1 MARKKPGFVKTEYD
15 DLTYTVNGLA
25 MQTHDELKPGH
36 AEKFYQRRLAQL
48 CRESGL
54 EVEIEKRVEVW
65 IDDSMIGYL
74 KLDLWVEG
82 ILVVES
88 KAFSHRLTQD
98 EVGQIL
104 TYLTA
109 TSSPIGMLYN
119 FGRSR
124 LEMKRVF
131 PPKVV
136 QEWQKYLYRYIHKS
150 PGMSLP
156 PLPAIDAAGK
166 TTSKKTTPS
175 IRFKTID
182 QKPTLVEIPS
192 PDGAAIRLSAS
203 RQSSVDQSIPH
214 PSSAELSLSV
224 SRQSSVE
231 HSAYATAGVD
241 IQAGNQAVELMKDAV
256 NATHGPEVLAGIGS
270 FGGLYSAASIKE
282 MSSPVLVASTDGVG
296 TKVIL
301 AAESKRF
308 HGIGQDIVNHCIN
321 DILVQGAHPLF
332 FMDYFASSHLNPE
345 QLAEIVRG
353 MASACQDAGC
363 ALLGGETAEMPGV
376 YAEGHFDV
384 VGTIVGAVE
393 RSATLPK
400 ADIKPNDLL
409 LGIASSGPHTNGYSL
424 IRHIFADTPLETVYP
439 ELGIPLMDALL
450 APHRSYLPL
459 FADLLAEVQSPISAL
474 IHVTGGGFIEN
485 IPRVLPDGLGARLH
499 LNAWPIPPLFEI
511 IQHIG
516 NVEEAEMYHV
526 FNMGLGMIAVVP
538 PDKVTTVQVAIP
550 EKTWIIGEVV
560 NGSNVE
566 VI

>member
-1 MARKKPGFVKTEYD
+1 MVRQKPGFVKTEYD
-15 DLTYTVNGLA
+15 DLTYQVNGLA

-36 AEKFYQRRLAQL
+36 AEKFYQRRLAHL

-74 KLDLWVEG
+74 KLDLWIEG

-98 EVGQIL
+98 EIGQIL

-124 LEMKRVF
+124 LEMKRIF
-131 PPKVV
+131 PPLVV
-136 QEWQKYLYRYIHKS
+136 QEWQKYLYRFIHKS
-150 PGMSLP
+150 PGMTLP
-156 PLPAIDAAGK
+156 HLPALDATGK
-166 TTSKKTTPS
+166 TTSKNLVPS
-175 IRFKTID
+175 IRFKSID

-203 RQSSVDQSIPH
+203 RKVSAQHSASSKPSAQQSS
-214 PSSAELSLSV
+214 
-224 SRQSSVE
+224 
-231 HSAYATAGVD
+231 YAAAGVN
-241 IQAGNQAVELMKDAV
+241 IQAGNQAITLMKDAV

-270 FGGLYSAASIKE
+270 FGGLYSAAKIKE
-282 MSSPVLVASTDGVG
+282 MSAPVLVASTDGVG

-301 AAESKRF
+301 AAQTERF

-332 FMDYFASSHLNPE
+332 FMDYFASSSLKSE
-345 QLAEIVRG
+345 QLAEIVSG

-393 RSATLPK
+393 HSYILPK
-400 ADIKPNDLL
+400 PDICPGNLL
-409 LGIASSGPHTNGYSL
+409 LGLPSSGPHTNGYSL
-424 IRHIFADTPLETVYP
+424 IRQVFADIPQETVYP
-439 ELGIPLMDALL
+439 ELGTSLAEALL
-450 APHRSYLPL
+450 APHRSYLPIL
-459 FADLLAEVQSPISAL
+459 IALVSTPQSPISAL
-474 IHVTGGGFIEN
+474 IHVSGGGFFDN
-485 IPRVLPDGLGARLH
+485 IPRVLPEGLGARLH
-499 LNAWPIPPLFEI
+499 RDTWPVPPLFRI
-511 IQHIG
+511 IQRIG
-516 NVEEAEMYHV
+516 NIEENEMYQV
-526 FNMGLGMIAVVP
+526 FNMGLGMIAIVP
-538 PDKVTTVQVAIP
+538 ADNVARVQAAIP
-550 EKTWIIGEVV
+550 EQTWIIGEVGAGEGV
-560 NGSNVE
+560 QLL
-566 VI
+566 

>member
-1 MARKKPGFVKTEYD
+1 MVRKKPGFVKTEYD

-36 AEKFYQRRLAQL
+36 PEKFYQRRLAQL

-65 IDDSMIGYL
+65 IDDSMVGYL
-74 KLDLWVEG
+74 KLALWVEG

-109 TSSPIGMLYN
+109 TSSSIGMLYN

-131 PPKVV
+131 PPLVV
-136 QEWQKYLYRYIHKS
+136 QDWQKYLYRFIHKS
-150 PGMSLP
+150 PGMTLP
-156 PLPAIDAAGK
+156 PLPAIDATGK
-166 TTSKKTTPS
+166 TKSKNTVPA
-175 IRFKTID
+175 IRFKSLD

-192 PDGAAIRLSAS
+192 PGGAAIRLSAS
-203 RQSSVDQSIPH
+203 RKSSVDQ
-214 PSSAELSLSV
+214 
-224 SRQSSVE
+224 
-231 HSAYATAGVD
+231 SAYATAGVD
-241 IQAGNQAVELMKDAV
+241 IQAGNQAVALMKDAV
-256 NATHGPEVLAGIGS
+256 NATHGPEVLASIGS
-270 FGGLYSAASIKE
+270 FGGLYSATKIKE
-282 MSSPVLVASTDGVG
+282 MPDPVLVASTDGVG

-301 AAESKRF
+301 AAQAGRF

-332 FMDYFASSHLNPE
+332 FMDYFASSNLDPE
-345 QLAEIVRG
+345 QLAEIVSG
-353 MASACQDAGC
+353 MASACREADC

-384 VGTIVGAVE
+384 VGTIVGAVDH
-393 RSATLPK
+393 SHILPK
-400 ADIKPNDLL
+400 PDIQPGDLL
-409 LGIASSGPHTNGYSL
+409 LGLASSGPHTNGYSL

-439 ELGIPLMDALL
+439 ELGNPLMDALL
-450 APHRSYLPL
+450 APHRSYLPI
-459 FADLLAEVQSPISAL
+459 FADLLASPQYQISAL
-474 IHVTGGGFIEN
+474 VHITGGGFYEN

-499 LNAWPIPPLFEI
+499 RNSWPIPPLFAL
-511 IQHIG
+511 IQRSG
-516 NVEEAEMYHV
+516 NVEESEMYHV
-526 FNMGLGMIAVVP
+526 FNMGLGMLAVVP
-538 PDKVTTVQVAIP
+538 PDKIDTIQMEIP
-550 EKTWIIGEVV
+550 EETWIIGEVV
-560 NGSNVE
+560 SGEGVQL
-566 VI
+566 I

>member
-156 PLPAIDAAGK
+156 PLPAIDAAAK